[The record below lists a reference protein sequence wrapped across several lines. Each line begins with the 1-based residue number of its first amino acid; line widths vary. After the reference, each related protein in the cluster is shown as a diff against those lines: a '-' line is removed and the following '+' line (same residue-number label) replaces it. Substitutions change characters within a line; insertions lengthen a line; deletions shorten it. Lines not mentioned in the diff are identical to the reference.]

1 MQNMRK
7 LTANSD
13 FDSMQRQVS
22 MEIRDLLFITDFPSH
37 LTGRY
42 NKQNKP
48 VLRKA
53 LHEAEFSLEATK
65 PVIPKL

>member
-13 FDSMQRQVS
+13 FDTMQRQVS
-22 MEIRDLLFITDFPSH
+22 MEIKDLMFITDFPSH

-48 VLRKA
+48 KKVLS
-53 LHEAEFSLEATK
+53 EAESSLEV
-65 PVIPKL
+65 PESIIPKL